1 MRISDWSSDVCSSDL
16 IDMRLKL
23 LGRDIS
29 KIGFGA
35 VGFLRLPVGELRL
48 DLGLHR
54 IDIEIAHREDGRAR
68 WPIILPIKFDE
79 AFARRRADDVHI
91 TYWHALGKQRTCGEN
106 LELFDADDSG
116 RRSEEHTHEPQPLMR
131 TAY

>member
-1 MRISDWSSDVCSSDL
+1 
-16 IDMRLKL
+16 MRLKL

-91 TYWHALGKQRTCGEN
+91 TYWHALGKQRTCGANQIGSASCRERV
-106 LELFDADDSG
+106 LHYVEVPVVAGPFKKKK
-116 RRSEEHTHEPQPLMR
+116 
-131 TAY
+131 